1 MSQSTAELLRQGL
14 AITAV
19 GMGLVFGALALFWGA
34 ISLLGRIPS
43 PGSAPAVEPG
53 PVPALVST
61 PPVEPPTAAAP
72 EADGRAALT
81 EERAHVA
88 AVVAGALMA
97 NALMAHAISP
107 SSEPSPGP
115 TFEHGRT
122 APAWVTTNRARIMR
136 PWQPPRFTEK

>member
-1 MSQSTAELLRQGL
+1 MDQNVAELLRQGL

-34 ISLLGRIPS
+34 IVLLHR
-43 PGSAPAVEPG
+43 
-53 PVPALVST
+53 VST
-61 PPVEPPTAAAP
+61 RATATAPTLEAP
-72 EADGRAALT
+72 SVGLSDGASPQALSSEDQRAVLT
-81 EERAHVA
+81 AERARVA
-88 AVVAGALMA
+88 AIVTAALMA
-97 NALMAHAISP
+97 NAVSLSF
-107 SSEPSPGP
+107 EPPPGP